1 MEKIIVFD
9 LFRQIIVFG
18 RDAFRRVLGNDF
30 LCFFLGF
37 GRGFG
42 RFDFGECILFFQSEI
57 LFRGE

>member
-1 MEKIIVFD
+1 MEKIVVFD

-30 LCFFLGF
+30 LGFFLGL

-42 RFDFGECILFFQSEI
+42 RFGFGGCIFFFQSEI